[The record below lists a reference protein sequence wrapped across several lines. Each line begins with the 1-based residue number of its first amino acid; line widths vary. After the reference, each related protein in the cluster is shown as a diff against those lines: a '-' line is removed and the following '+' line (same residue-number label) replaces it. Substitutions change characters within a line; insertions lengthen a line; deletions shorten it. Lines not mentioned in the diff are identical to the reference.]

1 MKKVFNK
8 LNNRWVIGI
17 IGVLALSALIWFG
30 AEYIKFGADNVA
42 LSKSTRWIIIALIF
56 FTWLTVSL
64 IRWGLEQRQNSQLME
79 ELEEGEAEQA
89 SAVDPT
95 QERSAEE
102 LELIKGRFKE
112 ALAVL
117 KKSRFKSD
125 AGSKTLYQL
134 PWYIIIGPP
143 GAGKT
148 TALIN
153 SGLDFPLAQSHGA
166 GALGGVGGTRH
177 CDWWFTNDAVLI
189 DTAGRY
195 TTQDSHQMVDKNAW
209 GGFLKLLKRYRPR
222 RPINGVVVAISLQE
236 LMAQTADQRQ
246 HHAITIRSR
255 IDELQEQLGISFP
268 IYLMF
273 TKCDLVAG
281 FNEFFANF
289 SQAEREQVWGMTF
302 AANEQTPP
310 AELFAR
316 EYQGLMERLNQ
327 RVLWRIDNER
337 NLDARS
343 LIHGFPDRMETL
355 AGNLQ
360 EFIATTFA
368 ANAYHASP
376 TLRGAYFT
384 SATQEGSPIDRMMAA
399 VSANF
404 GLPRSVTAPQQGSGK
419 SFFLKRLLK
428 DVVFPEAEL
437 VGSNRQFEALLLW
450 GRRASYA
457 ALALLS
463 IGLIIAWT
471 GSISGNRGFMQAVST
486 EIANYQQ
493 VSENTSSAPR
503 NLTASLEILKPL
515 HKASQIYAQ
524 NQHPW
529 LSGLG
534 LYDGRVDAAA
544 KALYQDK
551 LRLFFLPQFH
561 RAIER
566 ELSGLDAEDPRLA
579 QSLAVYLMLDDAAR
593 REPQVIADWGQR
605 YWLQHYPEDVEQ
617 RQQLQGHLDALLSE
631 PLPDGGNNPRLIER
645 TRLKLSRVPLSQR
658 LYQQLQNS
666 SASQVDLYREIGGDS
681 ENIFGLAPDN
691 ALFHSS
697 ILYTKAGF
705 ENADYGPNSDLITQL
720 DESSWIYGDEQQLEY
735 SASERRELSQQVER
749 AYLTD
754 YAQNWQRFLKQL
766 NIARFRNLGAAVET
780 LEQLS
785 DPSYSPLLTTLEL
798 ASENTRL
805 RPDLLAE
812 NGVAAKLSGALPDS
826 LKPTLV
832 DKQFRELQ
840 GLTRSPDDRPA
851 PSQKA
856 IAAIVELKEFMDEI
870 ASAGNSGQAAYQAV
884 RARFNGDNAN
894 PMQKLRRLAGRS
906 PQPMQHWLE
915 QIADNSWR
923 VLLAASSGHL
933 SREWQQQVFNP
944 YQSTL
949 AKRYPMATAASDE
962 ASLADFTEFFGP
974 EGIENSFF
982 NNYLAPFIDQRKWQL
997 RRVDGRSIALSQQ
1010 TLAQLQRARQVRKAY
1025 FAKADQLSFN
1035 FRLKP
1040 SRLDAGIKRFTLE
1053 LGNSRVSYSHGPQ
1066 LSKTVDWRGGEHDR
1080 ARLLFEDL
1088 NGDSHRANYSGDW
1101 AWLHLLDAA
1110 QLRSGGRANSI
1121 KASFSVGS
1129 RKAQYLLSAS
1139 SSAKPF
1145 NTDLLHGYQCPQ
1157 SL

>member
-1 MKKVFNK
+1 MAKVFNK

-17 IGVLALSALIWFG
+17 IGVIALSALIWFG
-30 AEYIKFGADNVA
+30 ASYIKFGDANTT
-42 LSKSTRWIIIALIF
+42 LTHSTRWIIIALVF

-64 IRWGLEQRQNSQLME
+64 VRWGLEQRQNSQLMD
-79 ELEEGEAEQA
+79 ELEEEET
-89 SAVDPT
+89 SNAVDPT
-95 QERSAEE
+95 EERSNEE
-102 LELIKGRFKE
+102 LALIKDRFKE
-112 ALAVL
+112 ALGVL

-125 AGSKTLYQL
+125 SGSKTLYQL

-153 SGLDFPLAQSHGA
+153 SGLNFPLAQSHGG
-166 GALGGVGGTRH
+166 GALSGVGGTRH

-209 GGFLKLLKRYRPR
+209 SGFLKLLKKYRPR
-222 RPINGVVVAISLQE
+222 RPINGAIVAISLQE

-255 IDELQEQLGISFP
+255 IDELQEQLGINFP
-268 IYLMF
+268 IYLML

-302 AANEQTPP
+302 AANEQSEP
-310 AELFAR
+310 AAR
-316 EYQGLMERLNQ
+316 FVEEYRGLMERLNQ
-327 RVLWRIDNER
+327 RLLGRINYER

-343 LIHGFPDRMETL
+343 LIHGFPERMESL

-368 ANAYHASP
+368 ANAYHAAP

-404 GLPRSVTAPQQGSGK
+404 GLPRSVTAPQVGSGK
-419 SFFLKRLLK
+419 SFFLKRLLN

-437 VGSNRQFEALLLW
+437 VGSNHRFEALLLW

-463 IGLIIAWT
+463 IGLIVAWT
-471 GSISGNRGFMQAVST
+471 SSITGNRGFMKSVST
-486 EIANYQQ
+486 EIDSYQQ
-493 VSENTSSAPR
+493 AANKHPAGRADLQS
-503 NLTASLEILKPL
+503 SLEVLQPL
-515 HKASQIYAQ
+515 HNASRIYAQ

-551 LRLFFLPQFH
+551 LNVYFLPQLS
-561 RAIER
+561 RALER
-566 ELSGLDAEDPRLA
+566 ELASLKADDPRLA
-579 QSLAVYLMLDDAAR
+579 QTLAVYLMLDDESR
-593 REPQVIADWGQR
+593 RDEQRIKTWGQQ
-605 YWLQHYPEDVEQ
+605 YWHRQFPESPEQ
-617 RQQLQGHLDALLSE
+617 RQQLQSHLDTLLSE
-631 PLPDGGNNPRLIER
+631 PLSAASSDARLIER
-645 TRLKLSRVPLSQR
+645 TRLKLSRVPMSQR
-658 LYQQLQNS
+658 LYQQLQNNNDV
-666 SASQVDLYREIGGDS
+666 QVDLYSEIGGDS
-681 ENIFGLAPDN
+681 EIIFGIKPNN
-691 ALFHSS
+691 ALFHTSA
-697 ILYTKAGF
+697 LYTKTGF
-705 ENADYGPNSDLITQL
+705 KEADYSADSELITQL
-720 DESSWIYGDEQQLEY
+720 HQSSWIYGDAEQFEY
-735 SASERRELSQQVER
+735 SASEREELSQQIER

-754 YAQNWQRFLKQL
+754 YAKHWQKFLKQL
-766 NIARFRNLGAAVET
+766 NIASFRNLNATVET
-780 LEQLS
+780 LSQLS

-805 RPDLLAE
+805 RPSLPAQS
-812 NGVAAKLSGALPDS
+812 GTFAKLAGALPDS

-832 DKQFRELQ
+832 DKQFRDLQ
-840 GLTRSPDDRPA
+840 RLTQANDDRPA

-856 IAAIVELKEFMDEI
+856 IEAITELKEFMDGI
-870 ASAGNSGQAAYQAV
+870 ASNGNPGQAAYQVV
-884 RARFNGDNAN
+884 RARFDGGAN
-894 PMQKLRRLAGRS
+894 PLQKLRSRAARS
-906 PQPMQHWLE
+906 PEPLQHWLE
-915 QIADNSWR
+915 QIADNTWR
-923 VLLAASSGHL
+923 VLLSASSGYIN
-933 SREWQQQVFNP
+933 REWQQQVYNP
-944 YQSTL
+944 YQNSL
-949 AKRYPMATAASDE
+949 ANRYPLNADTSEE
-962 ASLADFTEFFGP
+962 ASLADFSGFFGP
-974 EGIENSFF
+974 EGIEQTFF
-982 NNYLAPFIDQRKWQL
+982 NNYLAPFIDTRKWQL
-997 RRVDGRSIALSQQ
+997 RRVDGRSLHISSQALE
-1010 TLAQLQRARQVRKAY
+1010 QLRRAHQVRKAY
-1025 FAKADQLSFN
+1025 YAKSDQVAFS

-1040 SRLDAGIKRFTLE
+1040 NKLDGGIKRFTFE

-1066 LSKTVDWRGGEHDR
+1066 LSKTLNWVGGEHDR

-1088 NGDSHRANYSGDW
+1088 NGDVHRAHYTGDW

-1110 QLRSGGRANSI
+1110 QLRSGGRANST
-1121 KASFSVGS
+1121 KATFSVGS
-1129 RKAQYLLSAS
+1129 RKAQYLLSAN
-1139 SSAKPF
+1139 SSARPF
-1145 NTDLLHGYQCPQ
+1145 NTNLLHGYRCPQ
-1157 SL
+1157 RL